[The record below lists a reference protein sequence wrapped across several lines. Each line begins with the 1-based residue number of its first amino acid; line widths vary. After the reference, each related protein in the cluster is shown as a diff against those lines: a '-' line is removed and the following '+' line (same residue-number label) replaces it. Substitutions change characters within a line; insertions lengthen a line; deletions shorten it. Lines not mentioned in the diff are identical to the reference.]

1 MVRSQTIYKGRVQGV
16 GFRWRVRQI
25 LKTKKITGFV
35 RNKIDGTV
43 ELLIEGEIEEVS
55 DALKIISETMK
66 DYWIS
71 MDTVERAGEPHFSEF
86 LICE

>member
-1 MVRSQTIYKGRVQGV
+1 MIRSQTIYKGRVQGV

-25 LKTKKITGFV
+25 IETRKLTGFV

-43 ELLIEGEIEEVS
+43 ELLIEGEIDEIS
-55 DALKIISETMK
+55 DALNVISETMK

-71 MDTVERAGEPHFSEF
+71 KNTDERKGKRQFTEFS
-86 LICE
+86 ICD

>member
-1 MVRSQTIYKGRVQGV
+1 MIRSQTIYKGRVQGV

-25 LKTKKITGFV
+25 IETRKLTGFV

-43 ELLIEGEIEEVS
+43 ELLIEGEIDEVS
-55 DALKIISETMK
+55 DVLKIINETMK

-71 MDTVERAGEPHFSEF
+71 KNTDERKGKRQFTEFS
-86 LICE
+86 ICD